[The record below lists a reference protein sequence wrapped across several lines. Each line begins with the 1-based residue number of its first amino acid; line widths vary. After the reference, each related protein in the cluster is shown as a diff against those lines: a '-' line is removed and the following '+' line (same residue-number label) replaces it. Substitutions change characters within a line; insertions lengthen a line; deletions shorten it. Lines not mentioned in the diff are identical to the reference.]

1 MKRERGAACFFGR
14 FLALGIE
21 GVDRLATALLTAR
34 AARIRLARL
43 SAAVSPSRLISVE
56 TCELLEIDFFVFEE
70 RPLRVVDVRRMDN
83 AVDQSRAG
91 GISGSGVLGCS
102 CACFGFT
109 PMIAKFVPSLSDV
122 LSFQCAGMRNVSD
135 DLFVLFS
142 CVIAL
147 LSICPI
153 FLRGADEF
161 AVALYKLGNDV
172 ELQRRLSTASMVAL
186 SDPKTWTRKRPSPT
200 GCNV

>member
-1 MKRERGAACFFGR
+1 MKRGAACFFGR

-34 AARIRLARL
+34 AARIRLAL

-70 RPLRVVDVRRMDN
+70 RSLRVVDVRRMDN

-91 GISGSGVLGCS
+91 GISGSGVPGCS

-122 LSFQCAGMRNVSD
+122 LSFQCAGMRNVAD
-135 DLFVLFS
+135 DSFVLFS

-153 FLRGADEF
+153 FLRGADKF
-161 AVALYKLGNDV
+161 AIASDKLRNDI
-172 ELQRRLSTASMVAL
+172 E
-186 SDPKTWTRKRPSPT
+186 P
-200 GCNV
+200 N